1 MHSSKVDGLTML
13 LRVKPVKSHGKY
25 LGLPTMVG
33 RSKTHIFKFVRD
45 KVWKKLK
52 EWKEKALSR
61 VGREVLIKLVV

>member
-1 MHSSKVDGLTML
+1 ML
-13 LRVKPVKSHGKY
+13 LRVKPVKSHGKH
-25 LGLPTMVG
+25 LGHPTMVG
-33 RSKTHIFKFVRD
+33 RSKTQIFKFVRD

>member
-1 MHSSKVDGLTML
+1 ML

-33 RSKTHIFKFVRD
+33 RSKTQIFKFVRD